1 MMSFYPKMTSKDR
14 ESQWF
19 SLPLIVLPS
28 IHFSLIVLT
37 ILLSLKTAGGAVYR
51 VFGVDPLAAVFMMAD
66 EGIALPVVGAL
77 LIFGTA
83 WWYFIGRIGWAS
95 NRGKLS
101 RVGSALGAILALFF
115 SVVGFLV
122 GRQTFNSDFNN
133 GQLSAGAFIQYLCV
147 AAILIGGFISA
158 IYSIRATFRRESGS
172 QHALLR

>member
-83 WWYFIGRIGWAS
+83 CF
-95 NRGKLS
+95 
-101 RVGSALGAILALFF
+101 SA
-115 SVVGFLV
+115 
-122 GRQTFNSDFNN
+122 
-133 GQLSAGAFIQYLCV
+133 
-147 AAILIGGFISA
+147 
-158 IYSIRATFRRESGS
+158 
-172 QHALLR
+172 